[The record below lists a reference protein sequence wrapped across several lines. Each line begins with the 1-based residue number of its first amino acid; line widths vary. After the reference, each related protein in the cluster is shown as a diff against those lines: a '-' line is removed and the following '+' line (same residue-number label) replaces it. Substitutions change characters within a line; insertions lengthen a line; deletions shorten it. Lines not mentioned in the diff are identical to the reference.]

1 MARLGFVALTAT
13 DLIELRDLRR
23 FLRTG
28 QARRLRLRAGL
39 SLQEVAGAVG
49 ASAPAVF
56 RWEVAERVPRG
67 ERAVRYWR
75 LLQSLG
81 EAKAS

>member
-1 MARLGFVALTAT
+1 MPLTAN
-13 DLIELRDLRR
+13 DLVELRDLRR

-39 SLQEVAGAVG
+39 SLPEVAGAIG
-49 ASAPAVF
+49 ASAPAVY
-56 RWEVAERVPRG
+56 RWEVGERSPRG

-81 EAKAS
+81 GAKAG